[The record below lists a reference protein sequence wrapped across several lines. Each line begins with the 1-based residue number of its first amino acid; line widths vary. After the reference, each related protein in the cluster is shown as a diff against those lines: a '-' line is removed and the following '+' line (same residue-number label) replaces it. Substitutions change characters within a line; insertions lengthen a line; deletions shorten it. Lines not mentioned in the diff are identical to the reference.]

1 MTAHSASEFPSSE
14 FPSSASTLRPLTVV
28 DLDGTL
34 IAGNSFTRFTI
45 WMIRRAL
52 RRGDL
57 ATAAAIGAVV
67 LRRKARFCSHAV
79 AKEIIMRLADR
90 KLDTG
95 DYSAFAATLIPLVRP
110 TVRSR
115 LDEVRAQ
122 GHLLCLATA
131 APWQY
136 AAPLA
141 ALLDMDEVLATYP
154 PKGER
159 GIVECRGEVKQRRV
173 QALCNRL
180 KLRPARTLT
189 DHHDDLPLLIWT
201 ASSGGENILVAPTA
215 STRMIAGA
223 AGIPF
228 QTLPL

>member
-1 MTAHSASEFPSSE
+1 MNTPSHNQV
-14 FPSSASTLRPLTVV
+14 PTQSSDLRPLTVI

-34 IAGNSFTRFTI
+34 IAGNSFTRFTL
-45 WMIRRAL
+45 WMIRRAI
-52 RRGDL
+52 RHGD
-57 ATAAAIGAVV
+57 ASTFAKIGSVI
-67 LRRKARFCSHAV
+67 LRRKMRLCTHAN
-79 AKEIIMRLADR
+79 AKEIIMRIADR
-90 KLDTG
+90 KLDVG
-95 DYSAFAATLIPLVRP
+95 DYHAFAATFVPLVRP
-110 TVRSR
+110 S
-115 LDEVRAQ
+115 VRAILSEARTQ